1 MAMTIAG
8 IVLSQ
13 PEIPTKPSMRCP
25 RTTSSTESAT
35 VSRLM
40 SEAFMPSVPIA
51 IPSVTVIELNSIGV
65 PPAARTPSFTFSA
78 IFRWFQLH
86 GVISIQQCATPTSG
100 FFKSS
105 SVKPIALKNARAAA
119 RSGPSRMVRLLW
131 RGWDVMG
138 WSPLPALGRHTS
150 SGHAAPPR
158 PAARRSRGSRGRR
171 PPRSRSPSWPRPA
184 FDHQVGLALLNDLA
198 ALVEHGPLHGDEA
211 AVGLRGLLFPGDLR
225 AQFDRV
231 ADLDRSL
238 EFPPE
243 PDERERRVRLGSARE
258 QARLDRQPEEAVGDP
273 LAEDRLL
280 HELGVGVEHVVVAG
294 QPREDHDVRLGDGP
308 SRRLVLLAQL
318 DVVEIPPQ
326 IGHGS
331 SKNSTGPLL
340 DTRWMAPYSPTKG
353 GVCATLR

>member
-86 GVISIQQCATPTSG
+86 GVISIQQCATPIRG

-131 RGWDVMG
+131 RGSNVML
-138 WSPLPALGRHTS
+138 WSPLCA
-150 SGHAAPPR
+150 
-158 PAARRSRGSRGRR
+158 
-171 PPRSRSPSWPRPA
+171 
-184 FDHQVGLALLNDLA
+184 
-198 ALVEHGPLHGDEA
+198 
-211 AVGLRGLLFPGDLR
+211 
-225 AQFDRV
+225 
-231 ADLDRSL
+231 
-238 EFPPE
+238 
-243 PDERERRVRLGSARE
+243 
-258 QARLDRQPEEAVGDP
+258 
-273 LAEDRLL
+273 
-280 HELGVGVEHVVVAG
+280 
-294 QPREDHDVRLGDGP
+294 
-308 SRRLVLLAQL
+308 SRR
-318 DVVEIPPQ
+318 
-326 IGHGS
+326 G
-331 SKNSTGPLL
+331 T
-340 DTRWMAPYSPTKG
+340 
-353 GVCATLR
+353 